1 MIYRSTERVDVELSA
16 IGLGG
21 HEYLPDGRSRGF
33 NEDAS
38 LAITPG
44 HLFPGFGAGKR
55 KRVLAAAY
63 EHGIN
68 FYDATIDSEKEALG
82 RNLHEMPPPYQAYVQ
97 TRPEGMVYTYD
108 EYNRRM
114 ADYALLKAEVQRGLE
129 LLRREQ
135 LDVLNVAFMGA
146 ALEHDPRYLEKIAEN
161 VGRLKQEGLIRWA
174 NADTFSGEE
183 TYLRQIAQDCF
194 DGIYINLN
202 FADHYGQRQ
211 VLPAAHE
218 RGMAVF
224 AREAFMKGALFR
236 MGAEAS
242 VTDRDRLAR
251 VALKWLLAHEEITVV
266 VVGADVPAQLAN
278 SASVL
283 DELAV
288 DEVDEELLRKVRGT
302 AAYQD
307 YEQRKRVQFGYGQGG
322 GVAAAT
328 GRGRG

>member
-1 MIYRSTERVDVELSA
+1 MIYRSTDRVDAMLSA

-33 NEDAS
+33 NEDSS

-44 HLFPGFGAGKR
+44 YLFPGFGGEKR
-55 KRVLAAAY
+55 KRVLSAAY

-68 FYDATIDSEKEALG
+68 FFDATIDSEKEALG
-82 RNLHEMPPPYQAYVQ
+82 RNLKEIPPPYEVNVQ

-108 EYNRRM
+108 EYNQRM
-114 ADYALLKAEVQRGLE
+114 ADYVLLRAEVQRCLE
-129 LLRREQ
+129 LLQRER
-135 LDVLNVAFMGA
+135 LDVLNVAFMAA
-146 ALEHDPRYLEKIAEN
+146 ALEHDAHYLEKIAEN

-202 FADHYGQRQ
+202 FADHYGERQ

-218 RGMAVF
+218 RGMAVL

-236 MGAEAS
+236 MGAGAD
-242 VTDRDRLAR
+242 VVDRDRLAR
-251 VALKWLLAHEEITVV
+251 VALKWLLAHEEVTVV
-266 VVGADVPAQLAN
+266 VVGADVPVQLAN
-278 SASVL
+278 SVSVL
-283 DELAV
+283 DDPNM
-288 DEVDEELLRKVRGT
+288 DEDDEALLHRLRGT
-302 AAYQD
+302 ATYQE
-307 YEQRKRVQFGYGQGG
+307 YERRKRARFGYGGK
-322 GVAAAT
+322 
-328 GRGRG
+328 R

>member
-1 MIYRSTERVDVELSA
+1 MIYRSTARVDAKLSI

-33 NEDAS
+33 NEDS
-38 LAITPG
+38 TLAITPG
-44 HLFPGFGAGKR
+44 YLFPGFGGEKR
-55 KRVLAAAY
+55 VRVLAAAY
-63 EHGIN
+63 EHGIS

-82 RNLHEMPPPYQAYVQ
+82 RNLQEMPPPHAVYLQ

-108 EYNRRM
+108 EYNQRM

-129 LLRREQ
+129 LLQRER
-135 LDVLNVAFMGA
+135 LDVLNVAFMAA
-146 ALEHDPRYLEKIAEN
+146 ALKHDPYYLEKIAGN

-202 FADHYGQRQ
+202 FADCYGERQ

-236 MGAEAS
+236 MGAEAG
-242 VTDRDRLAR
+242 VIDRDPLAR
-251 VALKWLLAHEEITVV
+251 VALKWLLAHDEVTVV

-278 SASVL
+278 SVSVL
-283 DELAV
+283 DDPGMDQE
-288 DEVDEELLRKVRGT
+288 DEALLHRLRGT
-302 AAYQD
+302 AAYQE
-307 YEQRKRVQFGYGQGG
+307 YERRKAVQFGYG
-322 GVAAAT
+322 
-328 GRGRG
+328 

>member
-33 NEDAS
+33 NEDSS
-38 LAITPG
+38 LAITPRY
-44 HLFPGFGAGKR
+44 LFPGFGAEKR

-63 EHGIN
+63 ERGIN

-82 RNLHEMPPPYQAYVQ
+82 RNLQEMPPPHEVYVQ
-97 TRPEGMVYTYD
+97 TRPEGMVYSYD

-129 LLRREQ
+129 LLQRER
-135 LDVLNVAFMGA
+135 LDVLNVAFMA
-146 ALEHDPRYLEKIAEN
+146 AAQEHDPDYLQKIAEN

-174 NADTFSGEE
+174 NADTFSGKE

-202 FADHYGQRQ
+202 FADHYGERE

-236 MGAEAS
+236 MGAEAGM
-242 VTDRDRLAR
+242 TDRDRLAR
-251 VALKWLLAHEEITVV
+251 VALKWLLAHEEVTVI

-278 SASVL
+278 SVSVL
-283 DELAV
+283 DDPAIG
-288 DEVDEELLRKVRGT
+288 EENEALLSRLRGT
-302 AAYQD
+302 TAYQE
-307 YEQRKRVQFGYGQGG
+307 YERRKRIQFGYD
-322 GVAAAT
+322 
-328 GRGRG
+328 